1 VNLNVQLPNMTSIN
15 ASDTIY
21 YDKSIITQ
29 FDAAGTTAMLNI
41 EFETGSA
48 KLSESSREY
57 IIQVYEVMRN
67 TPGIKIAI
75 HGHTDDVGAEEDNLI
90 LSKERAKSVRDALIS
105 LGIEQN
111 RLFTKGFGE
120 SQPLVPNDSDKN
132 RKLNR
137 RTEFV
142 VLENE

>member
-1 VNLNVQLPNMTSIN
+1 MTSIN

-67 TPGIKIAI
+67 NPGIKIAI